1 MNEKPGLVTAMIIL
15 PIVSGALNIMA
26 GLGWT
31 IAIVLGT
38 LGFGILCA
46 PLTILP
52 VILGIFE
59 IIYGVNLQ
67 NDRAKNTM
75 VIGILE
81 ITSFLWGN
89 VISAVIG
96 ILMLVF
102 FNDATVKEYFSARAM
117 T

>member
-1 MNEKPGLVTAMIIL
+1 MNEKPGLVTAMIVM
-15 PIVSGALNIMA
+15 PIVSGVINITA

-38 LGFGILCA
+38 LGIGILCA

-52 VILGIFE
+52 VILGVFE

-67 NDRAKNTM
+67 NERAKNTM

-81 ITSFLWGN
+81 IASFLWGN
-89 VISAVIG
+89 LISAAIG
-96 ILMLVF
+96 VLMLIF
-102 FNDATVKEYFSARAM
+102 FNDSNVKEYFSAHDLA
-117 T
+117 